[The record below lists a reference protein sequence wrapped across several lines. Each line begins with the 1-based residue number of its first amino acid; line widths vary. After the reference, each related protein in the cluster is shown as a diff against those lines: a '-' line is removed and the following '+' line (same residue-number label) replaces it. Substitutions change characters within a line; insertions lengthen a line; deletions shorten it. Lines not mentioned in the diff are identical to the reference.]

1 MKISKL
7 KYVFAFLLVVTLSVV
22 SVPVVKAVG
31 FKTAEMDISTV
42 RQNLLAAIEDGDEP
56 TTSTYANTIAVFNLP
71 YSIGSFNPVHSYAI
85 QNTASGMFTKVYGLT
100 YAQNSENK
108 DGIEFDGNGAADN
121 VGLALAFGLSS
132 LPSSQAGNQQG
143 LDSYT
148 QARSMATQAYIW
160 ATQGNY
166 QTIRGGLTGT
176 ALSEFDNIAAKVE
189 KAQKNVSYT
198 YDNQTVAASNAKEMT
213 WNAAAGR
220 YEITLTDANGLDTTE
235 LINVII
241 EAHPN
246 IHYTKNGNSVTFFT
260 TEQIGTAENPITLAV
275 YKSINNG
282 NYRTAY
288 ARNVKSGQRFVY
300 LSSAPV
306 GYENTARYISFYT
319 NALRVRVSKTLESD
333 PGKTTNK
340 GDAKVSGAV
349 YGVYTERACQ
359 NEVAKLVT
367 GTDGT
372 AITRPL
378 EYKTYYVKELT
389 QAEGCKIDT
398 NVYEVVPTN
407 AVDENGQKV
416 VTINSKE
423 RIIYGG
429 MRLIVSSSDLSG
441 NTTKQPSAGSML
453 ELTLDSDPNQKY
465 PATVNDI
472 GYAEFLDIPYGHYTC
487 KQITKVSPDQDLMD
501 PMSIYIDREETYV
514 YSKLVN
520 TETAKRFVEIRIRDK
535 GSKKLITG
543 SEAVFKIFDVKNNR
557 YVVQTV
563 TYSEDPNKVT
573 PYQTDTFSTDNRG
586 YVVTAE
592 MLPYTEQGYRLEEVT
607 APNGYYNVYAA
618 TKTSIPFTV
627 PSNTVENPEHED
639 VVVTVDNVPQ
649 VHEVNIYTA
658 GDVLSGSYD
667 KEEAGQT
674 AKNPAYTAKAI
685 PGVRYEITANEDIKT
700 DDGTV
705 QWPNGLTKSYTTDET
720 GLFTLKLYAGSYTLK
735 QVAVPEGYVLDST
748 PRTLTYDYKGQL
760 IETVPEP
767 QQTFSLRRQ
776 TYDVSLTKAF
786 GDAYFYR
793 QVDKVEPVIDTNMYT
808 EVTFGIYA
816 KNDIKNVLGQIVYQ
830 KGQLVNA
837 IRTGTD
843 GIAHV
848 TADLPMGEFYAKEL
862 TTNENYDM
870 SKEEYAITCK
880 PTNFSDLSFVV
891 DGGQVLNTPKK
902 ITKATLT
909 KIEEVEINKD
919 DESLLDKA
927 VEVAE
932 RLTQGKSAEA
942 DKVTVLKLEG
952 AEYKVFY
959 ENGNAYYPLLEKV
972 DGKLVEVVRTTDED
986 GEIVL
991 EGLPFGKYAVE
1002 EVTAPRYYELSKGKF
1017 GFEVTAAK
1025 PEVEG
1030 LLKDERTLLDMTV
1043 TVVDEDGNVV
1053 PNAMVELVDTEIDN
1067 VYSIETDENGVAS
1080 FEDVRAGRY
1089 IRRVSGLEEKYVLP
1103 EDKEIYVEKGEE
1115 LAEEVEVR
1123 FVVGNIVVY
1132 KTDDETGEPVPGC
1145 TFQVLDYET
1154 GEVIEEQV
1162 TDENGYARFEGY
1174 RYGKYLV
1181 QESEAAED
1189 YEKSEDVME
1198 VTIVEDGVDVVVS
1211 FTNVYTADIAVALY
1225 GVVALV
1231 SIFAIV
1237 KLAKRM
1243 KRD

>member
-7 KYVFAFLLVVTLSVV
+7 KYVFAFLLVVTLSVA

-42 RQNLLAAIEDGDEP
+42 RENQLAAIEDGDEP
-56 TTSTYANTIAVFNLP
+56 VASTYANTIAVFNSP
-71 YSIGSFNPVHSYAI
+71 YAIGSLNPVHSYAI
-85 QNTASGMFTKVYGLT
+85 QNTASGMYTKVYGLD
-100 YAQNSENK
+100 YSQNSETK
-108 DGIEFDGNGAADN
+108 DGVDFTSLGTPDN
-121 VGLALAFGLSS
+121 VGLALAFGLNY
-132 LPSSQAGNQQG
+132 LPSAQAGNQG
-143 LDSYT
+143 ALDSYT
-148 QARSMATQAYIW
+148 QARSMGTQAYIW
-160 ATQGNY
+160 ATRGNY
-166 QTIRGGLTGT
+166 DSIRGALTGT
-176 ALSEFDNIAAKVE
+176 ALTVFDDIAGKVE

-198 YDNQTVAASNAKEMT
+198 YATEADARAHAIEMT
-213 WNAAAGR
+213 WNSAAGR
-220 YEITLTDANGLDTTE
+220 YEATVTDANGLDSTE
-235 LINVII
+235 LIDVII

-246 IHYTKNGNSVTFFT
+246 IHYTKNGNTVTFFT
-260 TEQIGTAENPITLAV
+260 TDQIGTAEDPVTLSV

-282 NYRTAY
+282 NYRPAY
-288 ARNVKSGQRFVY
+288 AKNVKTNQNFVY
-300 LSSAPV
+300 LSSSPV
-306 GYENTARYISFYT
+306 GYENTARHVSFYT
-319 NALRVRVSKTLESD
+319 NALRVRVAKTLQSD

-340 GDAKVSGAV
+340 GDAKVSGAI

-359 NEVAKLVT
+359 NEVARLVT
-367 GTDGT
+367 GEDGT

-398 NVYEVVPTN
+398 NVYEALPGN
-407 AVDENGQKV
+407 ASNENGQKI
-416 VTINSKE
+416 VTINSSE

-429 MRLIVSSSDLSG
+429 MRLIVSVSDLSG
-441 NTTKQPSAGSML
+441 DTTKVPSAGSLL
-453 ELTLDSDPNQKY
+453 ELSLDSDKNQKY
-465 PATVNDI
+465 QATVTDT

-487 KQITKVSPDQDLMD
+487 KQLTRPTEDQDLMD
-501 PMSIYIDREETYV
+501 KMSIYIDREETYV

-520 TETAKRFVEIRIRDK
+520 TETAKRFIRIQIRDK
-535 GSKKLITG
+535 ETKKFITG
-543 SEAVFKIFDVKNNR
+543 SEALFKIFDVKNNR

-563 TYSEDPNKVT
+563 TYSEDPDKET

-592 MLPYTEQGYRLEEVT
+592 MLPYTEEGYRLEEVT

-618 TKTSIPFTV
+618 TKTSIPFKV
-627 PSNTVENPEHED
+627 PSNTVEHPEHDD
-639 VVVTVDNVPQ
+639 VVITVDNVPQ
-649 VHEVNIYTA
+649 VHEVDVYTA
-658 GDVLSGSYD
+658 GDVLSGTYNKD
-667 KEEAGQT
+667 EAGET

-685 PGVRYEITANEDIKT
+685 PGVRYEVTANENIET

-705 QWPNGLTKSYTTDET
+705 RWQKGMTQSYTTDET
-720 GLFTLKLYAGSYTLK
+720 GLFTLKLYAGSYTLR

-776 TYDVSLTKAF
+776 SYDVSLTKAF

-793 QVDKVEPVIDTNMYT
+793 QTDTVEPVLDPNMYT

-816 KNDIKNVLGQIVYQ
+816 KTDIKNVLGQVVYQ
-830 KGQLVNA
+830 KDQLVNA

-862 TTNENYDM
+862 TTNENYDK
-870 SKEEYAITCK
+870 STESYAITCK
-880 PTNFSDLSFVV
+880 PTNFSDLSFKV
-891 DGGQVLNTPKK
+891 DGGRVLNTPKK

-909 KIEEVEINKD
+909 KIEEVNIEKE
-919 DESLLDKA
+919 DETLVEKA
-927 VEVAE
+927 VDFA
-932 RLTQGKSAEA
+932 LKATQGKSAES
-942 DKVTVLKLEG
+942 DKITVLKLEG
-952 AEYKVFY
+952 AEYKVY
-959 ENGNAYYPLLEKV
+959 YKNGNTYYPLLEKV

-991 EGLPFGKYAVE
+991 EGLPFGEYAVE
-1002 EVTAPRYYELSKGKF
+1002 ETTAPRYYELDTTKF
-1017 GFEVTAAK
+1017 GFEVTQAK
-1025 PEVEG
+1025 PEMEG
-1030 LLKDERTLLDMTV
+1030 ILMDERSLVDMTV
-1043 TVVDEDGNVV
+1043 TVKDEDGNVV
-1053 PNAMVELVDTEIDN
+1053 PNALVELIDTEIDN
-1067 VYSIETDENGVAS
+1067 VYSVETDEDGVAV
-1080 FEDVRAGRY
+1080 FEDIRAGRY
-1089 IRRVSGLEEKYVLP
+1089 IRKVSSLDEKYVLP
-1103 EDKEIYVEKGEE
+1103 EDKEVYAEKGEE
-1115 LAEEVEVR
+1115 LAEEITVR

-1154 GEVIEEQV
+1154 GEVIEEKV

-1189 YEKSEDVME
+1189 YEKSEEVME

-1211 FTNVYTADIAVALY
+1211 YTNVYTADIAVALY
-1225 GVVALV
+1225 GVIALV

-1237 KLAKRM
+1237 KLSKRM